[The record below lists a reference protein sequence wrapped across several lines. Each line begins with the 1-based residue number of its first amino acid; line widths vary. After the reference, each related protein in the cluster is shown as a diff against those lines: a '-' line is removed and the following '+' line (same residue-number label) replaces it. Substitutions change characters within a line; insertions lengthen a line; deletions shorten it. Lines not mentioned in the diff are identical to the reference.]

1 MSGGEIGCPLARTRE
16 HQQLLLEKKIL
27 GQDRFDAAGAEEFG
41 EGGQE
46 GSKEEKNDLHVGE
59 CRAGGR

>member
-1 MSGGEIGCPLARTRE
+1 M
-16 HQQLLLEKKIL
+16 LEKKIL
-27 GQDRFDAAGAEEFG
+27 GQDSFDAAGAEEFG